1 MTTQPKTRLFG
12 LPLAIVLV
20 AAIPLAVTVLANR
33 VDNIAIEDGHVG
45 HFEWIVTGQK
55 FVHAAECPGCLRYQ
69 E

>member
-1 MTTQPKTRLFG
+1 
-12 LPLAIVLV
+12 V
-20 AAIPLAVTVLANR
+20 AAIPLAVTVLSNR

-55 FVHAAECPGCLRYQ
+55 FVHSAECPGCLRYK